1 MNPGIFAS
9 FGVHAHGFRLE
20 ILKGEFKMADENNRI
35 TSGALMLIAGGI
47 IGAGLALLFAPQ
59 SGKRTRKDIARLA
72 RKTKY
77 KAEDIV
83 DDFVD
88 AVSDMAD
95 AVGEKAGDILDQGR
109 DVAHDAKKELLRAIE
124 NGQEKLEKQR
134 ARLAKLIG

>member
-1 MNPGIFAS
+1 
-9 FGVHAHGFRLE
+9 
-20 ILKGEFKMADENNRI
+20 MADENDRI